1 MFHGFS
7 RISNVNGSGQAG
19 VARSPPGAGRGGHQS
34 MVKIVNASGTVS
46 ISADVFTNI
55 AGDVAT
61 RCFGV
66 KGMVGLQKDSGIYQL
81 LRRESMS
88 KGVFVSFDDDD
99 STVSIALHIAVD
111 QGVNL
116 AALGRSIINEVSY
129 KVSQATGVTVK
140 AVDVY
145 MDSLLAG

>member
-1 MFHGFS
+1 
-7 RISNVNGSGQAG
+7 
-19 VARSPPGAGRGGHQS
+19 
-34 MVKIVNASGTVS
+34 MVKIVNRSGSDS
-46 ISADVFTNI
+46 ISNDVFILI
-55 AGDVAT
+55 AGNAAT

-66 KGMVGLQKDSGIYQL
+66 KGMVGKAKETGLYQL

-88 KGVFVSFDDDD
+88 RGVSVAFNDD

-116 AALGRSIINEVSY
+116 AVIGSSIIKEVSY

-140 AVDVY
+140 SVDVFI
-145 MDSLLAG
+145 DSMLIG

>member
-1 MFHGFS
+1 
-7 RISNVNGSGQAG
+7 
-19 VARSPPGAGRGGHQS
+19 
-34 MVKIVNASGTVS
+34 MVKIVNQRGSVC
-46 ISADVFTNI
+46 ISAEAFHHI
-55 AGDVAT
+55 AGDAAT

-66 KGMVGLQKDSGIYQL
+66 KGMVGKSKEGGIYTL

-88 KGVFVSFDDDD
+88 RGVSVSFDDGD

-111 QGVNL
+111 RDVNL

-140 AVDVY
+140 RVDVY
-145 MDSLLAG
+145 VDAILSD

>member
-1 MFHGFS
+1 MAFLFYRITTAERFASVRS
-7 RISNVNGSGQAG
+7 RGYAKE
-19 VARSPPGAGRGGHQS
+19 GGHWS
-34 MVKIVNASGTVS
+34 MVKIMNRSGTVS
-46 ISADVFTNI
+46 ISSDVFTNI

-66 KGMVGLQKDSGIYQL
+66 KGMVGLQKDSGLYQL

-88 KGVFVSFDDDD
+88 KGVFVSFDDDG
-99 STVSIALHIAVD
+99 TVSIALHIAVD

-129 KVSQATGVTVK
+129 KVSQATGVAVK

-145 MDSLLAG
+145 IDSLLAG